1 MKRTTK
7 HGREYFKQE
16 VSPIRRRI
24 WKAQR
29 RKAQRANDKRAVKEV
44 F

>member
-7 HGREYFKQE
+7 HGQQLMKDE
-16 VSPIRRRI
+16 SPARRRI

-29 RKAQRANDKRAVKEV
+29 RKVLRANDKRAVKED
-44 F
+44 